1 MEQLNNEF
9 KKKKHVYTAYKR
21 LPSRWKN
28 TQTENKKM
36 EKDVSCT
43 WIPKE
48 TGGSY
53 TYMTV
58 FVKKV

>member
-1 MEQLNNEF
+1 MEQLNNEL
-9 KKKKHVYTAYKR
+9 KKKHVYTAQKR
-21 LPSRWKN
+21 LPSRCKN
-28 TQTENKKM
+28 TQTENEKM
-36 EKDVSCT
+36 QKYISCK

-53 TYMTV
+53 IFMTV